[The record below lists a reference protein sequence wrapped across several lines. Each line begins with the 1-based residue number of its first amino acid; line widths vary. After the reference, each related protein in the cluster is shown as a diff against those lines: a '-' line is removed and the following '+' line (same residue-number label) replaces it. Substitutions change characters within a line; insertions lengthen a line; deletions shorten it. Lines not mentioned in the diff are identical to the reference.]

1 MSSENKKGFFR
12 GIAKEFKRIT
22 WPTGSEL
29 INTSLVVIVAI
40 IIISTLTFVLDSLLR
55 FLLSFAV

>member
-12 GIAKEFKRIT
+12 GIAKEFKKVT

-29 INTSLVVIVAI
+29 VNTSLVVIVAI
-40 IIISTLTFVLDSLLR
+40 VLISTLTYALDSLLH
-55 FLLSFAV
+55 FLLSFTL

>member
-12 GIAKEFKRIT
+12 GIATEFKKVT

-29 INTSLVVIVAI
+29 VNTSLVVIVAI
-40 IIISTLTFVLDSLLR
+40 VLISTLTSALDSLLH
-55 FLLSFAV
+55 FLLSFTL